1 MNQKAAAG
9 NRSAG
14 PAIDAAMAKPLT
26 KIAHKLDPE
35 ALTCRAV
42 IETPA
47 GSRAKYKYNERC
59 RAIEL
64 ARILPAALS
73 FPLDYGFVPGT
84 LAEDGDAIDILVLS
98 DIPLPAGCLVEV
110 RLVGAVIAEQTE
122 KGGTVRN
129 DRLIARSIESL
140 SYASINSIEELGE
153 PFVREL
159 KRFFVAYNEF
169 RGRRF
174 EVLGVEGPE
183 KAAALIASAS
193 AG

>member
-1 MNQKAAAG
+1 
-9 NRSAG
+9 
-14 PAIDAAMAKPLT
+14 MAKPLT
-26 KIAHKLDPE
+26 QIAHQLDPE

-47 GSRAKYKYNERC
+47 GSRAKYKYNDKC

-64 ARILPAALS
+64 ARILPASMS

-98 DIPLPAGCLVEV
+98 DIPLPAGCLATV
-110 RLVGAVIAEQTE
+110 RLVGVVIAEQTE
-122 KGGTVRN
+122 KDGRTVRN
-129 DRLIARSIESL
+129 DRLIARSVESL

-153 PFVREL
+153 PFVKEL

-169 RGRRF
+169 RGRKF
-174 EVLGVEGPE
+174 EVQSVEGPE